1 MILSRSA
8 PRQPPPESDSTPICE
23 YKACCQSGYAELR
36 ATTAACRT
44 NHLSSFLERF
54 GVNLNQDHSEIF
66 IRGAAPMRSTA
77 RHDDEISFLD
87 FNGLAIDDPR
97 TAPLARVVIY
107 KSAFADFENLL
118 SIAKPETPA
127 SVL

>member
-1 MILSRSA
+1 MDQLYESFKFVSCKDQQAGRMILSRSA

-23 YKACCQSGYAELR
+23 YKACCQSGYAELT

-66 IRGAAPMRSTA
+66 IRGAALMRSTA

-97 TAPLARVVIY
+97 TAPLAR
-107 KSAFADFENLL
+107 S
-118 SIAKPETPA
+118 
-127 SVL
+127 